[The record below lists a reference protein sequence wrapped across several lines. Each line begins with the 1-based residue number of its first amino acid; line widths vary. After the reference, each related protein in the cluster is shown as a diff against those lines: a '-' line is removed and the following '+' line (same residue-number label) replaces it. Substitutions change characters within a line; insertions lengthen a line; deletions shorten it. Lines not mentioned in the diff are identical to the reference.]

1 MPPQAALSLRRLVL
15 ENFRGY
21 SALDWHPRARLVA
34 VLGPNGAGKTNLI
47 EAISLLVP
55 GRGLRGAKLAEIAR
69 RDGPGGFA
77 VAGRFATPEGPLAVG
92 TAAEPG
98 AARRRFLLDGETPRS
113 QADIAARLAAV
124 WITPAMDS
132 LFREGA
138 TARRRFLDRLVFAF
152 DPGHARE
159 VGAYET
165 ALASRNRLLAAG
177 HADPAWMAGLEDAM
191 ARHGIAV
198 AAARRALAARLD
210 AALAGGAVAPFP
222 AARLAVEC
230 RIAALLDA
238 GPALAAEEAFRQQ
251 LARARRADQ
260 DAGGTQDGPHRA
272 DLAVTHAEKSL
283 PAAQCSTG
291 EQKSLL
297 VAIVLAHAGLIAAAR
312 GAAPLLLL
320 DEPAT
325 HLDAAHRAALYAA
338 LAALPAQAFLTGT
351 DAALFAPLAGLA
363 EAVLAGG
370 GRIVPDPA
378 FPAPDAAFLL

>member
-1 MPPQAALSLRRLVL
+1 MSVTLALTRLVL
-15 ENFRGY
+15 TDFRGY
-21 SALDWHPRARLVA
+21 ASLDWRPGGRILCIT
-34 VLGPNGAGKTNLI
+34 GPNGAGKTNLI

-55 GRGLRGAKLAEIAR
+55 GRGLRAAKLSDIAR

-77 VAGRFATPEGPLAVG
+77 VAGRFATPEGPLALG

-98 AARRRFLLDGETPRS
+98 TTGRRFQLDGETPRT

-124 WITPAMDS
+124 WLTPAMDS
-132 LFREGA
+132 LFRDA
-138 TARRRFLDRLVFAF
+138 ASARRRFLDRLVYAF

-165 ALASRNRLLAAG
+165 ALASRNRLLGAG
-177 HADPAWMAGLEDAM
+177 SADPAWLAGLEDAM

-210 AALAGGAVAPFP
+210 AALAAGTVAPFP

-230 RIAALLDA
+230 ATAAMLDDA
-238 GPALAAEEAFRQQ
+238 PALAAEQELRERLKA
-251 LARARRADQ
+251 LRRADQ
-260 DAGGTQDGPHRA
+260 AAGSAQHGPHRA
-272 DLAVTHAEKSL
+272 DLAVTHAEKAL
-283 PAAQCSTG
+283 PAALCSTG

-297 VAIVLAHAGLIAAAR
+297 VAIVLAHAQLVAEAR

-325 HLDAAHRAALYAA
+325 HLDQSHRSALLET

-351 DAALFAPLAGLA
+351 DSSLFTPLAGRA
-363 EAVLAGG
+363 EGWLAGG
-370 GRIVPDPA
+370 GKVVPDPA
-378 FPAPDAAFLL
+378 FPAPDSAFLL